1 MQWCV
6 PVDVDGM
13 RQDVKVSLQQ
23 ETHNLMVAKS
33 CTEMQRHMIFI
44 ILSIYYRQEKQH
56 RPEDPGAFLF

>member
-33 CTEMQRHMIFI
+33 RTEMQRHMIFI

-56 RPEDPGAFLF
+56 